1 MRLSQLKAS
10 QLRQLMKCANADEV
24 VQFHG
29 HVNFALTIEHRGFE
43 YEVGHWLGW
52 QGEFWAYEVRTGIIY
67 RGSLKDVKEWII
79 LCSEDAT
86 QAIQA
91 TKSE

>member
-10 QLRQLMKCANADEV
+10 ELRKLTLCASAEEV

-29 HVNFALTIEHRGFE
+29 LGHFAITVEHRGFE

-52 QGEFWAYEVRTGIIY
+52 QGEFWAYEVRTGIIH
-67 RGSLKDVKEWII
+67 RGTLQAVKEWIM

-86 QAIQA
+86 QAN
-91 TKSE
+91 KSE